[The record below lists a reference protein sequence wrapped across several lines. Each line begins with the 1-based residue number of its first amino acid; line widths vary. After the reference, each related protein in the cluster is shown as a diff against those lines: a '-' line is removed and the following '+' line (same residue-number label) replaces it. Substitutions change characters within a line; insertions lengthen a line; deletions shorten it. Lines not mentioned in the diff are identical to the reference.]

1 MAPRETQE
9 LLPPSP
15 ERRRLKI
22 EEGLSEPPRQL
33 RRGASPGF
41 MRWILEE
48 LAGRDDTV
56 KKKIESISTHDL
68 TMGAEWNKE
77 LQKKGYGYGSPTTQA
92 CIRALTMEAESM
104 KEYTGKGTSVY
115 EFIAAASGLTWRNAG
130 RDHPQGGVELSKL
143 SSERLSDALQ
153 VQGTTNIGYTT
164 NFTNA
169 QWRVVVEGSEII
181 VHGNNFVKS
190 GEWYYLPEI
199 SWKYPAAQPLRD
211 KLAKDFGDDWQT
223 QCFGSATY
231 FVSHAWVCSFAGLI
245 EAIEGIQAVKE
256 APRPFVWCDIVAINQ
271 HHNATEEREDDLDS
285 LKEVIKH
292 AGKVHLYFEPLTG
305 AKAIE
310 RLWVLYELAKNLDS
324 CGELSLGFSNK
335 AQAHLT
341 GIAQQ
346 LGKVQET
353 GFGRKTSAEGVR
365 AVEKT
370 LGRIKSCRAQATIK
384 EDEIWI
390 TKYIKTHK
398 GGFEA
403 FDEHISNHLKD
414 VFDATAWA
422 LKCKECKSEARDRRH
437 SLKPLPLTVALVVAT
452 TRHMLSPGEPRGRAR
467 GGAAA
472 LNRAQGCLP
481 PPTQA
486 G

>member
-1 MAPRETQE
+1 MAPRETHE

-77 LQKKGYGYGSPTTQA
+77 LQKTKGYGYGSPTTQA
-92 CIRALTMEAESM
+92 CIRALTMEAE
-104 KEYTGKGTSVY
+104 TSVY

-130 RDHPQGGVELSKL
+130 RDQPQGGVELSKL

-199 SWKYPAAQPLRD
+199 SWKHAAAQPLRD
-211 KLAKDFGDDWQT
+211 KLAEKFSHDWQT
-223 QCFGSATY
+223 KCFGTATH
-231 FVSHAWVCSFAGLI
+231 FVSHAWTCSFAGLI
-245 EAIEGIQAVKE
+245 EAIEGIE
-256 APRPFVWCDIVAINQ
+256 AIKGTLGAFAWCDIITINQ
-271 HHNATEEREDDLDS
+271 HNTDTAKEERKDDLKN
-285 LKEVIKH
+285 LEEVIKH
-292 AGKVHLYFEPLTG
+292 AGKVHLYFEPLVG
-305 AKAIE
+305 VEAID
-310 RLWVLYELAKNLDS
+310 RLWVLFELAKNLDS

-353 GFGRKTSAEGVR
+353 GFGRKTSAEGVS

-370 LGRIKSCRAQATIK
+370 LGRIKSCRAKARVK
-384 EDEIWI
+384 EDEIRI
-390 TKYIKTHK
+390 TKYIKEHK

-403 FDEHISNHLKD
+403 FDEHIINHLKD

-422 LKCKECKSEARDRRH
+422 LKCKECKSKARDRRH
-437 SLKPLPLTVALVVAT
+437 TLKPLPLTVALVVAT